1 MKAPTRHDH
10 TSPDADTGTLEFLE
24 KQRRILLDLS
34 DDITQIRD
42 KNDLI
47 VLFSSRIKD
56 LFYFKH
62 TIVTLIDPERTSYR
76 PFLLDPA
83 SSPIQNHPSYPELV
97 ISDFPLSGAFIEGV
111 LEAGKPVLYRMADV
125 MDLPGSPT
133 FLRVN
138 YERGIREI
146 LMTPLKSKNET
157 MGFLHM
163 YTDRPGSI
171 TDEFI
176 SIIDGIAPQI
186 SSAVTNI
193 IKNDEIREKE
203 WINEVLLEC
212 SSGLATVRSREELA
226 AAVRNTL
233 VRFNLMRGFGIRR
246 VNADRE
252 TMSTYVHEAGAVD
265 FGAEALMEL
274 TQSQFPVEDGLQNR
288 IMASSI
294 PLQVNIDAE
303 IRRGLTSR
311 YLFLWQEMGLKT
323 MVGIALRNG
332 DVTLGILWLAIEQAD
347 FSLLQGIASQISIA
361 MSNVLAA
368 EEIAERERE
377 KAFLLNFS
385 NDVARVRTKE
395 DLKNA
400 VYRVLSRIMNVKLAM
415 ISLIDDD
422 GSTLKPFMYDSSLF
436 ENAGEQLDALV
447 TASRSIHEPLAAR
460 VLAAEQYVVL
470 DLTDEMRNCPDNAF
484 LQLWQRTGRRYMFTA
499 PLRSAQSDL
508 GTLWLL
514 TDSIKGELM
523 QGICSQI
530 STAIAN
536 IQANE
541 KILAYKRMLEM
552 ENSQLKEQIKRTYN
566 FNEIVGSGPEMQQVY
581 GLISMVSESSSTVLI
596 TGETGTGKEL
606 IARAIHNTS
615 PRKDKLMIKVNC
627 AALPA
632 NLIESEL
639 FGHEKGAFTGAL
651 ERRIGKFELADNST
665 LFLDEIGEMP
675 LEAQVKLL
683 RVLQEKELER
693 IGGKT
698 TVKVN
703 VRIIAATNR
712 NLAEEVQAGR
722 FRSDLYYRLNVFPIH
737 LPPLRDR
744 RDDIAPLAHLFVDR
758 YSKAT
763 GRKIRKISP
772 KVLQELTSYPWP
784 GNVRELE
791 HLMERSVLLT
801 TAPVIQEVYLP
812 GRGQT
817 HAAHSAALNGT
828 LEEVERLHI
837 IETMRRCG
845 GKLAGRGGA
854 AEYLGVP
861 ATTLH
866 SKIKKLG
873 INKKQYYAAAS
884 RDI

>member
-1 MKAPTRHDH
+1 MKANIQNGNDLQPAPPRDIETK
-10 TSPDADTGTLEFLE
+10 EFLE
-24 KQRRILLDLS
+24 KQRKILLDLS

-62 TIVTLIDPERTSYR
+62 TIVTLIDAERTSYR
-76 PFLLDPA
+76 PFLLDPK
-83 SSPIQNHPSYPELV
+83 SSPIQTHPSYAKLV
-97 ISDFPLSGAFIEGV
+97 DSDFPLSGAFIEGV
-111 LEAGKPVLYRMADV
+111 LDAGKPVLYRMEDV
-125 MDLPGSPT
+125 MDLPGSPS

-138 YERGIREI
+138 YEGGIREI

-176 SIIDGIAPQI
+176 SIIEGIAPQI

-203 WINEVLLEC
+203 WMNEVLLEC
-212 SSGLATVRSREELA
+212 SIGLAAVRTREELA
-226 AAVRNTL
+226 DAIKTTL
-233 VRFNLMRGFGIRR
+233 VRFNLLRGFGIRR
-246 VNADRE
+246 INPDRE
-252 TMSTYVHEAGAVD
+252 TMSTYVHDLGITSASEA
-265 FGAEALMEL
+265 EMIEL
-274 TQSQFPVEDGLQNR
+274 TQTQFPVHDGLQDR
-288 IMASSI
+288 VLDSSI
-294 PLQVNIDAE
+294 PLQINIDAE
-303 IRRGLTSR
+303 IRRGITSR
-311 YLFLWQEMGLKT
+311 YLFIWQAMGLKT

-332 DVTLGILWLAIEQAD
+332 DVTLGVLWLGIEQANL
-347 FSLLQGIASQISIA
+347 SLLQAIGSQFSIA
-361 MSNVLAA
+361 LSNVLAA
-368 EEIAERERE
+368 EEIIERERE
-377 KAFLLNFS
+377 KTFLLGFS
-385 NDVARVRTKE
+385 NEVARVRTKE

-400 VYRVLSRIMNVKLAM
+400 VFKVLSRVLNVKLAM
-415 ISLIDDD
+415 ISLIEDDNV
-422 GSTLKPFMYDSSLF
+422 TLKPFMYDRTLF
-436 ENAGEQLDALV
+436 ENALEQFDALV
-447 TASRSIHEPLAAR
+447 AASNTIHEPIAAR
-460 VLAAEQYVVL
+460 VLAAEDHLILKVTEEL
-470 DLTDEMRNCPDNAF
+470 KACPDNLF
-484 LQLWQRTGRRYMFTA
+484 VQLWAKTELKYMFAA
-499 PLRSAQSDL
+499 PLRSAQADL

-514 TDSIKGELM
+514 TDNLKSELL

-581 GLISMVSESSSTVLI
+581 DLISLVSESNSTVLI

-606 IARAIHNTS
+606 IARAIHSAS

-639 FGHEKGAFTGAL
+639 FGHERGAFTGAL

-703 VRIIAATNR
+703 VRIITATNR
-712 NLAEEVQAGR
+712 NLEEEVKAGR

-744 RDDIAPLAHLFVDR
+744 RDDIIPLAHLFVDR
-758 YSKAT
+758 YSKAS
-763 GRKIRKISP
+763 GRKVKKISP
-772 KVLQELTSYPWP
+772 KVLHELTSYPWP

-791 HLMERSVLLT
+791 HLMERCVLLST
-801 TAPVIQEVYLP
+801 EPMIREVYLP
-812 GRGQT
+812 NKNIG
-817 HAAHSAALNGT
+817 AESPSVAMLGT
-828 LEEVERLHI
+828 LEDVERVHI
-837 IETMRRCG
+837 IETIKRCG

-854 AEYLGVP
+854 AEYLGMP

-873 INKKQYYAAAS
+873 ITKRQYLA
-884 RDI
+884 D

>member
-1 MKAPTRHDH
+1 MKENIKNGHDAQVAVPKNPETR
-10 TSPDADTGTLEFLE
+10 EFLE

-47 VLFSSRIKD
+47 ALFSSRIKS

-62 TIVTLIDPERTSYR
+62 TIVTLINPERTSYR
-76 PFLLDPA
+76 PFLLDPK
-83 SSPIQNHPSYPELV
+83 SSPIQTHPIYAALV
-97 ISDFPLSGAFIEGV
+97 DSDFPLSGPFIEGV
-111 LEAGKPVLYRMADV
+111 LDAGKPVLYRMEDV

-146 LMTPLKSKNET
+146 LMTPLKSKNEI

-163 YTDRPGSI
+163 YTDRPGSF
-171 TDEFI
+171 TEEFAG
-176 SIIDGIAPQI
+176 IIESIAPQI

-193 IKNDEIREKE
+193 IKNDQIREKE
-203 WINEVLLEC
+203 WMNEILLEC
-212 SSGLATVRSREELA
+212 SIGL
-226 AAVRNTL
+226 AAVRNREELVEAVRTTL
-233 VRFNLMRGFGIRR
+233 VRFNLMRGFSIRR
-246 VNADRE
+246 INPDQQ
-252 TMSTYVHEAGAVD
+252 TMSTYAYDLGVNRISDED
-265 FGAEALMEL
+265 RIEL
-274 TQSQFPVEDGLQNR
+274 TQGQFPIFDGLQNR
-288 IMASSI
+288 VLDSSI
-294 PLQVNIDAE
+294 PLQVNLDAE
-303 IRRGLTSR
+303 VSRGVTSWYIWIWRR
-311 YLFLWQEMGLKT
+311 MGLKT

-332 DVTLGILWLAIEQAD
+332 DLKLGVLWLGIEQAD
-347 FSLLQGIASQISIA
+347 LSLLQAIGSQISVA

-368 EEIAERERE
+368 EEIIERERE
-377 KAFLLNFS
+377 KSFLLGFS
-385 NDVARVRTKE
+385 NEISRVRTKE

-400 VYRVLSRIMNVKLAM
+400 VFKVLSRVRNVRLA
-415 ISLIDDD
+415 LINLIADDNF
-422 GSTLKPFMYDSSLF
+422 TLEPFMHDKTLF
-436 ENAGEQLDALV
+436 ENAEQLDALAAV
-447 TASRSIHEPLAAR
+447 SGSVDTPLTARILASEDR
-460 VLAAEQYVVL
+460 VIL
-470 DLTDEMRNCPDNAF
+470 DVEKELTTCPDNPFVQHWAKTG
-484 LQLWQRTGRRYMFTA
+484 LQYIFAA
-499 PLRSAQSDL
+499 PLRSAQAEL

-514 TDSIKGELM
+514 TDNLKSELL

-530 STAIAN
+530 STAVAN

-566 FNEIVGSGPEMQQVY
+566 FNEIVGSGPQMQQVY
-581 GLISMVSESSSTVLI
+581 HLINLVSESSSTVLI

-606 IARAIHNTS
+606 IARAIHSTS
-615 PRKDKLMIKVNC
+615 PRKNKLMIKINC

-651 ERRIGKFELADNST
+651 ERRIGKFELANNST

-683 RVLQEKELER
+683 RVLQEQELER

-698 TVKVN
+698 TIKVN

-712 NLAEEVQAGR
+712 NLEEEVKAGR

-744 RDDIAPLAHLFVDR
+744 RDDIVPLAHLFVDR

-763 GRKIRKISP
+763 GRKISKISP
-772 KVLQELTSYPWP
+772 KVLHELTSYPWP

-791 HLMERSVLLT
+791 HLMERCVLLST
-801 TAPVIQEVYLP
+801 EPMIREVYLP
-812 GRGQT
+812 NKKANGASQFAT
-817 HAAHSAALNGT
+817 MAGT
-828 LEEVERLHI
+828 LEDVERLHI
-837 IETMRRCG
+837 IETIKRCG

-854 AEYLGVP
+854 AEYLGMP

-873 INKKQYYAAAS
+873 ITKRQYLA
-884 RDI
+884 D

>member
-1 MKAPTRHDH
+1 MKENIENGHDLQAAL
-10 TSPDADTGTLEFLE
+10 TKDPETKEFLE
-24 KQRRILLDLS
+24 KQRKILLDLS

-47 VLFSSRIKD
+47 VLFSSRIKS

-62 TIVTLIDPERTSYR
+62 TIVTLINPERTSYR
-76 PFLLDPA
+76 PFLLDPK
-83 SSPIQNHPSYPELV
+83 SSPIQTHPVYATLV
-97 ISDFPLSGAFIEGV
+97 DSDFPLSGPFIEGV
-111 LEAGKPVLYRMADV
+111 LDAGKPVLYWMEDV

-138 YERGIREI
+138 YEGGIREI
-146 LMTPLKSKNET
+146 LMTPLKSKNEI

-163 YTDRPGSI
+163 YTDRPGSF
-171 TDEFI
+171 TEEFI
-176 SIIDGIAPQI
+176 SIIEGIAPQI

-203 WINEVLLEC
+203 WINEILLEC
-212 SSGLATVRSREELA
+212 SIGLATVRTREEFA
-226 AAVRNTL
+226 DAVRTTL
-233 VRFNLMRGFGIRR
+233 VRFNLVRGFGIRR
-246 VNADRE
+246 INPDRK
-252 TMSTYVHEAGAVD
+252 TMTTYVHDVGINDVSNAD
-265 FGAEALMEL
+265 MMEL
-274 TQSQFPVEDGLQNR
+274 KQSQFPIFDGLQNR
-288 IMASSI
+288 VLDSRI

-303 IRRGLTSR
+303 ISRGITSR
-311 YLFLWQEMGLKT
+311 YLFIWKGMGLKT
-323 MVGIALRNG
+323 MVGIPLRNG
-332 DVTLGILWLAIEQAD
+332 DIELGVLWLGIEQANL
-347 FSLLQGIASQISIA
+347 SLLQAIGSQISVA

-368 EEIAERERE
+368 EEIIERERE
-377 KAFLLNFS
+377 KTFLLGFS
-385 NDVARVRTKE
+385 NEIARVRTKE

-400 VYRVLSRIMNVKLAM
+400 VFKVLSRVSNVRLAM
-415 ISLIDDD
+415 VNLIADDNF
-422 GSTLKPFMYDSSLF
+422 TLVPFMYDRTLF
-436 ENAGEQLDALV
+436 ENEPEPFDGLV
-447 TASRSIHEPLAAR
+447 EASNSIHGPLPAQI
-460 VLAAEQYVVL
+460 LASEDHVILKVEEELIA
-470 DLTDEMRNCPDNAF
+470 CPDNPF
-484 LQLWQRTGRRYMFTA
+484 VQLWAKTGLKYMFAA
-499 PLRSAQSDL
+499 PLRSAQADL

-514 TDSIKGELM
+514 TDNLKSELL

-581 GLISMVSESSSTVLI
+581 DLISLVSESNSTVLI

-606 IARAIHNTS
+606 IARAIHSTS
-615 PRKDKLMIKVNC
+615 PRKDKLMIKINC

-639 FGHEKGAFTGAL
+639 FGHEKGAFTGAV

-698 TVKVN
+698 TIKVN

-712 NLAEEVQAGR
+712 NLDEEVKAGR

-744 RDDIAPLAHLFVDR
+744 RDDIAPLANLFVDR
-758 YSKAT
+758 YSRAT
-763 GRKIRKISP
+763 GRKVRKISP
-772 KVLQELTSYPWP
+772 KVLHELTSYPWP

-791 HLMERSVLLT
+791 HLIERSVLLST
-801 TAPVIQEVYLP
+801 DPMIREVYLP
-812 GRGQT
+812 NKNTNMEARSV
-817 HAAHSAALNGT
+817 AMAGT
-828 LEEVERLHI
+828 LEDVERVHI
-837 IETMRRCG
+837 IETIKRCG

-854 AEYLGVP
+854 AEYLGMP

-873 INKKQYYAAAS
+873 ITKRQYLAE
-884 RDI
+884 

>member
-1 MKAPTRHDH
+1 
-10 TSPDADTGTLEFLE
+10 
-24 KQRRILLDLS
+24 
-34 DDITQIRD
+34 
-42 KNDLI
+42 
-47 VLFSSRIKD
+47 
-56 LFYFKH
+56 
-62 TIVTLIDPERTSYR
+62 
-76 PFLLDPA
+76 
-83 SSPIQNHPSYPELV
+83 
-97 ISDFPLSGAFIEGV
+97 
-111 LEAGKPVLYRMADV
+111 
-125 MDLPGSPT
+125 
-133 FLRVN
+133 
-138 YERGIREI
+138 
-146 LMTPLKSKNET
+146 MTPLKSKNEI

-163 YTDRPGSI
+163 YTDRPGSF
-171 TDEFI
+171 TEEFI
-176 SIIDGIAPQI
+176 SIIGGIAPQI

-203 WINEVLLEC
+203 WINEILLEC
-212 SSGLATVRSREELA
+212 SIGLATVRTREEFA
-226 AAVRNTL
+226 DAVRTTL
-233 VRFNLMRGFGIRR
+233 VRFNLVRGFGIRR
-246 VNADRE
+246 INPDRK
-252 TMSTYVHEAGAVD
+252 TMTTYVHDVGINDVSNAD
-265 FGAEALMEL
+265 MTEL
-274 TQSQFPVEDGLQNR
+274 KQSQFPIFDGLQNR
-288 IMASSI
+288 VLDSRI

-303 IRRGLTSR
+303 ISRGITSR
-311 YLFLWQEMGLKT
+311 YLFIWKGMGLKT
-323 MVGIALRNG
+323 MVGIPLRNG
-332 DVTLGILWLAIEQAD
+332 DIELGVLWLGIEQANL
-347 FSLLQGIASQISIA
+347 SLLQAIGSQISVA

-368 EEIAERERE
+368 EEIIERERE
-377 KAFLLNFS
+377 KTFLLGFS
-385 NDVARVRTKE
+385 NEIARVRTKE

-400 VYRVLSRIMNVKLAM
+400 VFKVLSRVSNVKLAM
-415 ISLIDDD
+415 VNLIADDNF
-422 GSTLKPFMYDSSLF
+422 TLVPFMYDRTLF
-436 ENAGEQLDALV
+436 ENEPEPFDGLV
-447 TASRSIHEPLAAR
+447 EASNSIHGPLPAR
-460 VLAAEQYVVL
+460 ILASEDHVILKVEEELIA
-470 DLTDEMRNCPDNAF
+470 CPHNPF
-484 LQLWQRTGRRYMFTA
+484 VQLWAKTGLKYMFAA
-499 PLRSAQSDL
+499 PLRSAQADL

-514 TDSIKGELM
+514 TDNLKSELL

-581 GLISMVSESSSTVLI
+581 DLISLVSESNSTVLI

-606 IARAIHNTS
+606 IARAIHSTS
-615 PRKDKLMIKVNC
+615 PRKDKLMIKINC

-639 FGHEKGAFTGAL
+639 FGHEKGAFTGAV

-698 TVKVN
+698 TIKVN

-712 NLAEEVQAGR
+712 NLDEEVKAGR

-744 RDDIAPLAHLFVDR
+744 RDDIAPLANLFVDR
-758 YSKAT
+758 YSRAT
-763 GRKIRKISP
+763 GRKVRKISP
-772 KVLQELTSYPWP
+772 KVLHELTSYPWP

-791 HLMERSVLLT
+791 HLIERSVLLST
-801 TAPVIQEVYLP
+801 DPMIREVYLP
-812 GRGQT
+812 NKNTNMEARSV
-817 HAAHSAALNGT
+817 AMAGT
-828 LEEVERLHI
+828 LEDVERVHI
-837 IETMRRCG
+837 IETIKRCG

-854 AEYLGVP
+854 AEYLGMP

-873 INKKQYYAAAS
+873 ITKRQYLAE
-884 RDI
+884 

>member
-1 MKAPTRHDH
+1 MTINTKNGNDPQASLPGDIETK
-10 TSPDADTGTLEFLE
+10 EFLE
-24 KQRRILLDLS
+24 KQRKILLDLS

-47 VLFSSRIKD
+47 VLFSSRIKN

-62 TIVTLIDPERTSYR
+62 TIVTLIDRERTSYR

-83 SSPIQNHPSYPELV
+83 SSPIQTHPSYATLV
-97 ISDFPLSGAFIEGV
+97 DSDFPLSGAFIQGV
-111 LEAGKPVLYRMADV
+111 LDAGKPVLYWMEDV
-125 MDLPGSPT
+125 MALPGSPT

-138 YERGIREI
+138 YEGGIREI

-171 TDEFI
+171 TEEFI
-176 SIIDGIAPQI
+176 SIIEGIAPQI

-193 IKNDEIREKE
+193 IKNDQIREKE
-203 WINEVLLEC
+203 WMNEILLEC
-212 SSGLATVRSREELA
+212 SIGL
-226 AAVRNTL
+226 AAVRTRQELADAIRATL

-246 VNADRE
+246 VNPDGQTMTTFVHDLGTTNASGADM
-252 TMSTYVHEAGAVD
+252 T
-265 FGAEALMEL
+265 EL
-274 TQSQFPVEDGLQNR
+274 TQSRFPIYDGLQNR
-288 IMASSI
+288 VLDSTI
-294 PLQVNIDAE
+294 PLQVNIEAE
-303 IRRGLTSR
+303 IRRGITSR
-311 YLFLWQEMGLKT
+311 YLFLWQVMGLKT

-332 DVTLGILWLAIEQAD
+332 DVTLGVLWLGIEQANL
-347 FSLLQGIASQISIA
+347 SLLQAIGSQISVA

-368 EEIAERERE
+368 EEIIEREHE
-377 KAFLLNFS
+377 KTFLLGFS
-385 NDVARVRTKE
+385 KEVARVRTRE

-400 VYRVLSRIMNVKLAM
+400 VFKVLSRILNVRLAM
-415 ISLIDDD
+415 INLIEDDNAA
-422 GSTLKPFMYDSSLF
+422 LKPFMHDRTLF
-436 ENAGEQLDALV
+436 ENAAGDFDALV
-447 TASRSIHEPLAAR
+447 AVSNSIHEPITAR
-460 VLAAEQYVVL
+460 VMASEDHVVL
-470 DLTDEMRNCPDNAF
+470 KVTEELESCPGNPF
-484 LQLWQRTGRRYMFTA
+484 VQLWAKTGLKYMFAA
-499 PLRSAQSDL
+499 PLRSAQADL

-514 TDSIKGELM
+514 TDDLKSELF

-541 KILAYKRMLEM
+541 KIFAYKRMLEM

-581 GLISMVSESSSTVLI
+581 DLISLVSESNSTVLI

-606 IARAIHNTS
+606 IARAIHSSS
-615 PRKDKLMIKVNC
+615 PRKDKLMIKINC

-665 LFLDEIGEMP
+665 IFLDEIGEMP

-698 TVKVN
+698 TIKVN
-703 VRIIAATNR
+703 VRVITATNR
-712 NLAEEVQAGR
+712 NLEEEVKAGR

-744 RDDIAPLAHLFVDR
+744 RDDIVLLAHLFVDR
-758 YSKAT
+758 YSKAA
-763 GRKIRKISP
+763 GRKISRISP
-772 KVLQELTSYPWP
+772 KVLHELTSYPWP

-791 HLMERSVLLT
+791 HLMERSVLLST
-801 TAPVIQEVYLP
+801 EPIIKEVYLP
-812 GRGQT
+812 NKNPGPETQQV
-817 HAAHSAALNGT
+817 AMLGT
-828 LEEVERLHI
+828 LEDVERIHI
-837 IETMRRCG
+837 IETIKRCR
-845 GKLAGRGGA
+845 GKLAGPGGA

-873 INKKQYYAAAS
+873 ITKHQYLAE
-884 RDI
+884 

>member
-1 MKAPTRHDH
+1 MKENIKNGHDAQVAVPKNPETR
-10 TSPDADTGTLEFLE
+10 EFLE

-47 VLFSSRIKD
+47 ALFSSRIKS

-62 TIVTLIDPERTSYR
+62 TIVTLINPERTSYR
-76 PFLLDPA
+76 PFLLDPK
-83 SSPIQNHPSYPELV
+83 SSPIQTHPIYAALV
-97 ISDFPLSGAFIEGV
+97 DSDFPLSGPFIEGV
-111 LEAGKPVLYRMADV
+111 LDAGKPVLYRMEDV

-146 LMTPLKSKNET
+146 LMTPLKSKNEI

-163 YTDRPGSI
+163 YTDRPGSF
-171 TDEFI
+171 TEEFAG
-176 SIIDGIAPQI
+176 IIESIAPQI

-193 IKNDEIREKE
+193 IKNDQIREKE
-203 WINEVLLEC
+203 WMNEILLEC
-212 SSGLATVRSREELA
+212 SIGL
-226 AAVRNTL
+226 AAVRNREELVEAVRTTL
-233 VRFNLMRGFGIRR
+233 VRFNLMRGFSIRR
-246 VNADRE
+246 INPDRQ
-252 TMSTYVHEAGAVD
+252 TMSTYAYDLGVNRISDED
-265 FGAEALMEL
+265 RIEL
-274 TQSQFPVEDGLQNR
+274 TQGQFPIFDGLQNR
-288 IMASSI
+288 VLDSSI
-294 PLQVNIDAE
+294 PLQVNLDAE
-303 IRRGLTSR
+303 VSRGVTSWYIWIWRR
-311 YLFLWQEMGLKT
+311 MGLKT

-332 DVTLGILWLAIEQAD
+332 DLKLGVLWLGIEQAD
-347 FSLLQGIASQISIA
+347 LSLLQAIGSQISVA

-368 EEIAERERE
+368 EEIIERERE
-377 KAFLLNFS
+377 KSFLLGFS
-385 NDVARVRTKE
+385 NEISRVRTKE

-400 VYRVLSRIMNVKLAM
+400 VFKVLSRVRNVRLA
-415 ISLIDDD
+415 LINLIADDNF
-422 GSTLKPFMYDSSLF
+422 TLEPFMHDKTLF
-436 ENAGEQLDALV
+436 ENAEQLDALAAV
-447 TASRSIHEPLAAR
+447 SGSVDTPLTARILASEDR
-460 VLAAEQYVVL
+460 VIL
-470 DLTDEMRNCPDNAF
+470 DVEKELTTCPDNPFVQHWAKTG
-484 LQLWQRTGRRYMFTA
+484 LQYIFAA
-499 PLRSAQSDL
+499 PLRSAQAEL

-514 TDSIKGELM
+514 TDNLKSELL

-530 STAIAN
+530 STAVAN

-566 FNEIVGSGPEMQQVY
+566 FNEIVGSGPQMQQVY
-581 GLISMVSESSSTVLI
+581 HLINLVSESSSTVLI

-606 IARAIHNTS
+606 IARAIHSTS
-615 PRKDKLMIKVNC
+615 PRKNKLMIKINC

-651 ERRIGKFELADNST
+651 ERRIGKFELANNST

-683 RVLQEKELER
+683 RVLQEQELER

-698 TVKVN
+698 TIKVN

-712 NLAEEVQAGR
+712 NLEEEVKAGR

-744 RDDIAPLAHLFVDR
+744 RDDIVPLAHLFVDR

-763 GRKIRKISP
+763 GRKISKISP
-772 KVLQELTSYPWP
+772 KVLHELTSYPWP

-791 HLMERSVLLT
+791 HLMERCVLLST
-801 TAPVIQEVYLP
+801 EPMIREVYLP
-812 GRGQT
+812 NKKANGASQFAT
-817 HAAHSAALNGT
+817 MAGT
-828 LEEVERLHI
+828 LEDVERLHI
-837 IETMRRCG
+837 IETIKRCG

-854 AEYLGVP
+854 AEYLGMP

-873 INKKQYYAAAS
+873 ITKRQYLA
-884 RDI
+884 D

>member
-1 MKAPTRHDH
+1 MKT
-10 TSPDADTGTLEFLE
+10 PDDNAREFLE
-24 KQRRILLDLS
+24 KQRKILLDLS

-47 VLFSSRIKD
+47 VLFSSRIKN

-83 SSPIQNHPSYPELV
+83 SSPIQNHPSYSELV
-97 ISDFPLSGAFIEGV
+97 VSDFPLSGAFIEGV
-111 LEAGKPVLYRMADV
+111 LEAGKPVLYQMEDV

-163 YTDRPGSI
+163 YTDHPGSI

-193 IKNDEIREKE
+193 IKNDQIREKE

-212 SSGLATVRSREELA
+212 STSLATVRSRDELA

-233 VRFNLMRGFGIRR
+233 VRFNLMRGFGIRKI
-246 VNADRE
+246 NADGQ
-252 TMSTYVHEAGAVD
+252 TMTTYVYEPGSADIRADAFV
-265 FGAEALMEL
+265 EL
-274 TQSQFPVEDGLQNR
+274 TQSEFPIDDGLQNR
-288 IMASSI
+288 VLGNAI
-294 PLQVNIDAE
+294 PLQINIDAE
-303 IRRGLTSR
+303 IRRGLAVR
-311 YLFLWQEMGLKT
+311 YLFLWQELGIKT

-332 DVTLGILWLAIEQAD
+332 DVTLGVLWLAIEQAD
-347 FSLLQGIASQISIA
+347 FSLLQGIGSQISVA

-377 KAFLLNFS
+377 KTFLLNFS

-400 VYRVLSRIMNVKLAM
+400 VYRVLSRMMNVKLAM
-415 ISLIDDD
+415 ISLIGDD
-422 GSTLKPFMYDSSLF
+422 GITLTPFMYDSSLF
-436 ENAGEQLDALV
+436 ENAGGQLNALV
-447 TASRSIHEPLAAR
+447 EVSGSIHEPLAAR
-460 VLAAEQYVVL
+460 VLAAERHLVL
-470 DLTDEMRNCPDNAF
+470 DLAEEMRICPGNAF
-484 LQLWQRTGRRYMFTA
+484 LQLWQSSGRRYMFAA
-499 PLRSAQSDL
+499 PLRSAQSDM

-514 TDSIKGELM
+514 TDSIQGELL

-566 FNEIVGSGPEMQQVY
+566 FDEIVGSGPEMQQVY
-581 GLISMVSESSSTVLI
+581 SLISMVSESSSTVLI

-712 NLAEEVQAGR
+712 NLAEEVDAGR

-744 RDDIAPLAHLFVDR
+744 RDDIPPLANLFVDR

-772 KVLQELTSYPWP
+772 KAMQELTSYPWP

-801 TAPVIQEVYLP
+801 TEPVIQEVYLP
-812 GRGQT
+812 GKGQ
-817 HAAHSAALNGT
+817 AQARSAALHGT
-828 LEEVERLHI
+828 LEDVERLHI
-837 IETMRRCG
+837 IETIRRCG

-854 AEYLGVP
+854 AEYLGMP

-873 INKKQYYAAAS
+873 ISKKEYLGALS
-884 RDI
+884 RDM

>member
-1 MKAPTRHDH
+1 MKENIENGHDLQAALPRDPE
-10 TSPDADTGTLEFLE
+10 TTEFLE
-24 KQRRILLDLS
+24 KQRKILLDLS

-47 VLFSSRIKD
+47 VLFSSRIKS

-62 TIVTLIDPERTSYR
+62 TIVTLINPERTSYR
-76 PFLLDPA
+76 PFLLDPK
-83 SSPIQNHPSYPELV
+83 SSPIQTHPVYATLV
-97 ISDFPLSGAFIEGV
+97 DSDFPLSGPFIEGV
-111 LEAGKPVLYRMADV
+111 LDAGKPVLYWMEDV

-138 YERGIREI
+138 YEGGIREI
-146 LMTPLKSKNET
+146 LMTPLKSKNEI

-163 YTDRPGSI
+163 YTDCPGSF
-171 TDEFI
+171 TEEFI
-176 SIIDGIAPQI
+176 SIIEGIAPQI

-212 SSGLATVRSREELA
+212 SIGL
-226 AAVRNTL
+226 AAVRTRQEFADAVRTTL
-233 VRFNLMRGFGIRR
+233 VRFNLVRGFGIRR
-246 VNADRE
+246 INPDQE
-252 TMSTYVHEAGAVD
+252 TMTTYVHDLGINDLSNAD
-265 FGAEALMEL
+265 MTEL
-274 TQSQFPVEDGLQNR
+274 RQSQFPIFDGLQNR
-288 IMASSI
+288 VLDSII

-303 IRRGLTSR
+303 ISRGVSSR
-311 YLFLWQEMGLKT
+311 YLAIWKSMGLKT
-323 MVGIALRNG
+323 MVGIPLRNG
-332 DVTLGILWLAIEQAD
+332 DVALGILWLGIEQANL
-347 FSLLQGIASQISIA
+347 SLLQAIGSQISVA

-368 EEIAERERE
+368 EEIIERERE
-377 KAFLLNFS
+377 KTFLLGFS
-385 NDVARVRTKE
+385 NEIARVRTKE

-400 VYRVLSRIMNVKLAM
+400 VFKVLSRVLNVKLAM
-415 ISLIDDD
+415 INLIADDNA
-422 GSTLKPFMYDSSLF
+422 TLIPFMYDRTLF
-436 ENAGEQLDALV
+436 ENASEHFDGLV
-447 TASRSIHEPLAAR
+447 KASNSIHGPLPAR
-460 VLAAEQYVVL
+460 VLASEDHIILKVAEEL
-470 DLTDEMRNCPDNAF
+470 EACPDNPF
-484 LQLWQRTGRRYMFTA
+484 VQLWAKTGLNYMFAA
-499 PLRSAQSDL
+499 PLRSAQADL

-514 TDSIKGELM
+514 TDNLKSELL

-581 GLISMVSESSSTVLI
+581 DLISLVSESSSTVLI

-606 IARAIHNTS
+606 IARAIHSTS
-615 PRKDKLMIKVNC
+615 PRKDKLMIKINC

-698 TVKVN
+698 TIKVN

-712 NLAEEVQAGR
+712 NLDEEVKAGR

-744 RDDIAPLAHLFVDR
+744 RDDIAPLANLFVDR
-758 YSKAT
+758 YSRAT
-763 GRKIRKISP
+763 GRKVKKISP
-772 KVLQELTSYPWP
+772 KVLHELTSYPWP

-791 HLMERSVLLT
+791 HLIERSVLLST
-801 TAPVIQEVYLP
+801 DSMIREVYLP
-812 GRGQT
+812 NKNTNMEARSV
-817 HAAHSAALNGT
+817 AMAGT
-828 LEEVERLHI
+828 LEDVERVHI
-837 IETMRRCG
+837 IETIKRCG

-854 AEYLGVP
+854 AEYLGMP

-873 INKKQYYAAAS
+873 ITKRQYLAE
-884 RDI
+884 

>member
-1 MKAPTRHDH
+1 MKENIQNGREAQEALPKNPETR
-10 TSPDADTGTLEFLE
+10 EFLE
-24 KQRRILLDLS
+24 KQRKILLDLS

-47 VLFSSRIKD
+47 ALFSSRIKSR
-56 LFYFKH
+56 FYFKH

-76 PFLLDPA
+76 PFLLDPK
-83 SSPIQNHPSYPELV
+83 SSPIQTHPTYATLV
-97 ISDFPLSGAFIEGV
+97 DSDFPLSGPFIKGV
-111 LEAGKPVLYRMADV
+111 LDAGKPVLYWMEDV

-146 LMTPLKSKNET
+146 LMTPLKSKNEII
-157 MGFLHM
+157 GFLHM
-163 YTDRPGSI
+163 YTDRPGSF
-171 TDEFI
+171 TEEFVG
-176 SIIDGIAPQI
+176 IIESIAPQI

-193 IKNDEIREKE
+193 IKNEQIREKE

-212 SSGLATVRSREELA
+212 SIGL
-226 AAVRNTL
+226 AAVRNRQELVDAVRTTL
-233 VRFNLMRGFGIRR
+233 VRFNLMRGFSIRR
-246 VNADRE
+246 INPDGQTMNTYAYDLGVNQISDEDRI
-252 TMSTYVHEAGAVD
+252 
-265 FGAEALMEL
+265 EL
-274 TQSQFPVEDGLQNR
+274 TQGQFPISDGLQNR
-288 IMASSI
+288 VLDSAI

-303 IRRGLTSR
+303 VSRGVTSW
-311 YLFLWQEMGLKT
+311 YIWIWQRMGLKT

-332 DVTLGILWLAIEQAD
+332 DLKLGVLWLGIEQANLT
-347 FSLLQGIASQISIA
+347 LLQAIGSQISVA

-368 EEIAERERE
+368 EEIIEREQE
-377 KAFLLNFS
+377 KSFLLGFS
-385 NDVARVRTKE
+385 NEISRVRTKE

-400 VYRVLSRIMNVKLAM
+400 VYKVLSRVQNVRLAM
-415 ISLIDDD
+415 INLIADDNF
-422 GSTLKPFMYDSSLF
+422 TLEPLMHDKTLF
-436 ENAGEQLDALV
+436 ENAGQLNA
-447 TASRSIHEPLAAR
+447 LAAVSGSVDKPLTARILASEDR
-460 VLAAEQYVVL
+460 VILNVEKE
-470 DLTDEMRNCPDNAF
+470 LTTCPDNPFVEHWAKTG
-484 LQLWQRTGRRYMFTA
+484 LQYIFAA
-499 PLRSAQSDL
+499 PLRSAQADL

-514 TDSIKGELM
+514 TDNLKSELL

-530 STAIAN
+530 STAVAN

-552 ENSQLKEQIKRTYN
+552 ENSQLKEQIKQTYN

-581 GLISMVSESSSTVLI
+581 ELISLVAESNSTVLV

-606 IARAIHNTS
+606 IARAIHSTS
-615 PRKDKLMIKVNC
+615 PRKDKLMIKINC

-651 ERRIGKFELADNST
+651 ERRIGKFELADHST

-683 RVLQEKELER
+683 RVLQEQELER

-698 TVKVN
+698 TIKVN

-712 NLAEEVQAGR
+712 NLEEEVKAGR

-744 RDDIAPLAHLFVDR
+744 RDDIVPLAYLFVDR

-763 GRKIRKISP
+763 GRKVKKISP
-772 KVLQELTSYPWP
+772 KVLHELTSYPWP

-791 HLMERSVLLT
+791 HLMERCVLLST
-801 TAPVIQEVYLP
+801 GPMIREVYLP
-812 GRGQT
+812 NKKANGISQFAT
-817 HAAHSAALNGT
+817 MVGT
-828 LEEVERLHI
+828 LEDVERAHI
-837 IETMRRCG
+837 IETIKRCG

-854 AEYLGVP
+854 AEYLGMP

-873 INKKQYYAAAS
+873 ITKRQYLA
-884 RDI
+884 D

>member
-1 MKAPTRHDH
+1 MKENIQHNK
-10 TSPDADTGTLEFLE
+10 DAQTALLKDSESRDFLE
-24 KQRRILLDLS
+24 QQRRILLELS

-47 VLFSSRIKD
+47 ILFSSRIKS

-62 TIVTLIDPERTSYR
+62 TIVTLINPERTSYR
-76 PFLLDPA
+76 PFLLDPK
-83 SSPIQNHPSYPELV
+83 SSPIQTHPIYATLV
-97 ISDFPLSGAFIEGV
+97 DSDFPLRGPFIEGV
-111 LEAGKPVLYRMADV
+111 LDAGKPVLYWMEDV

-138 YERGIREI
+138 YEGGIREI
-146 LMTPLKSKNET
+146 LMTPLKSKNEI

-163 YTDRPGSI
+163 YTDRRGSF
-171 TDEFI
+171 TEEFI
-176 SIIDGIAPQI
+176 SIIEGIAPQI

-193 IKNDEIREKE
+193 IKNDQIREKE
-203 WINEVLLEC
+203 WINEILLEC
-212 SSGLATVRSREELA
+212 SIGL
-226 AAVRNTL
+226 AAVRNRQELADAVRTTL

-246 VNADRE
+246 INPDQQTLTTYAYDLGINEISDEDRI
-252 TMSTYVHEAGAVD
+252 
-265 FGAEALMEL
+265 EL
-274 TQSQFPVEDGLQNR
+274 TQGQFPIYDGLQNR
-288 IMASSI
+288 VLDSSI

-303 IRRGLTSR
+303 VNRGVTSR
-311 YLFLWQEMGLKT
+311 YLSIWQRMRLKT

-332 DVTLGILWLAIEQAD
+332 DLKLGVLWLGIEQANL
-347 FSLLQGIASQISIA
+347 SLLQAIGSQISVA

-368 EEIAERERE
+368 EEIIARERE
-377 KAFLLNFS
+377 KSFLLAFS
-385 NDVARVRTKE
+385 NEISRVRTKE

-400 VYRVLSRIMNVKLAM
+400 VFKVLSRIQNVRLA
-415 ISLIDDD
+415 LINLIADDNF
-422 GSTLKPFMYDSSLF
+422 TLKTFMHDKTLF
-436 ENAGEQLDALV
+436 ENAADQLSALV
-447 TASRSIHEPLAAR
+447 TASSSVHEPLPAR
-460 VLAAEQYVVL
+460 ILASEDRVILKVEEELA
-470 DLTDEMRNCPDNAF
+470 TCPDNPFVQHWAKTG
-484 LQLWQRTGRRYMFTA
+484 LQYIFAA
-499 PLRSAQSDL
+499 PLRSAQADL

-514 TDSIKGELM
+514 TDNLKSELL

-581 GLISMVSESSSTVLI
+581 DLISLVSESNSTVLI

-606 IARAIHNTS
+606 IARAIHSTS
-615 PRKDKLMIKVNC
+615 PRKDKLMIKINC

-639 FGHEKGAFTGAL
+639 FGHEKGAFTGAV

-698 TVKVN
+698 TIKVN
-703 VRIIAATNR
+703 VRVIAATNR
-712 NLAEEVQAGR
+712 NLEEEVRAGR

-744 RDDIAPLAHLFVDR
+744 RDDIVPLAHLFVDR

-763 GRKIRKISP
+763 GRKVRKISP
-772 KVLQELTSYPWP
+772 KVLHELTSYPWP

-791 HLMERSVLLT
+791 HLMERCVLLST
-801 TAPVIQEVYLP
+801 EPMIREVYLP
-812 GRGQT
+812 KKKANTESQ
-817 HAAHSAALNGT
+817 AASMVGT
-828 LEEVERLHI
+828 LEDVERVHI
-837 IETMRRCG
+837 IETIKRCG

-854 AEYLGVP
+854 AEYLGMP

-873 INKKQYYAAAS
+873 ITKRQYLAN
-884 RDI
+884 

>member
-1 MKAPTRHDH
+1 MKANIETGHDLQATLPKDPETRE
-10 TSPDADTGTLEFLE
+10 LLE
-24 KQRRILLDLS
+24 KQRKILLDLS

-47 VLFSSRIKD
+47 VLFSSRIKS

-62 TIVTLIDPERTSYR
+62 TIVTLINPERTSYR
-76 PFLLDPA
+76 PFLLDPK
-83 SSPIQNHPSYPELV
+83 SSPIQTHPIYATLV
-97 ISDFPLSGAFIEGV
+97 DSDFPLSGPFIEGV
-111 LEAGKPVLYRMADV
+111 LNAGKPVLYWMEDV

-138 YERGIREI
+138 YEGGIREI
-146 LMTPLKSKNET
+146 LMTPLKSKNKII
-157 MGFLHM
+157 GFLHM
-163 YTDRPGSI
+163 YTDRTGSF
-171 TDEFI
+171 TEEFI
-176 SIIDGIAPQI
+176 SIIEGIAPQI

-193 IKNDEIREKE
+193 IKNDEIGEKE
-203 WINEVLLEC
+203 WINEILLEC
-212 SSGLATVRSREELA
+212 SIGL
-226 AAVRNTL
+226 AAVRNREEFADAVRTTL
-233 VRFNLMRGFGIRR
+233 VRFNLVRGFGIRR
-246 VNADRE
+246 INPDRE
-252 TMSTYVHEAGAVD
+252 TMTTYVHDVGINDVSDAD
-265 FGAEALMEL
+265 MIEL
-274 TQSQFPVEDGLQNR
+274 KQTRFPIFDGLQNR
-288 IMASSI
+288 VLDSSI
-294 PLQVNIDAE
+294 PLQVNIGAE
-303 IRRGLTSR
+303 ISRGITSR
-311 YLFLWQEMGLKT
+311 YLFIWQSMGLKT
-323 MVGIALRNG
+323 MVGIPLRNG
-332 DVTLGILWLAIEQAD
+332 DVQLGVLWLGIEQANL
-347 FSLLQGIASQISIA
+347 SLLQAIGSQISVA

-368 EEIAERERE
+368 EEIIERERE
-377 KAFLLNFS
+377 KTFLLSFS
-385 NDVARVRTKE
+385 NEVARVRTKE

-400 VYRVLSRIMNVKLAM
+400 VFKVLSRVLNVKLAM
-415 ISLIDDD
+415 INLIADDNF
-422 GSTLKPFMYDSSLF
+422 TLVPFMYDRTLF
-436 ENAGEQLDALV
+436 ENALEHFDGLLE
-447 TASRSIHEPLAAR
+447 ASKNIHGPLPAR
-460 VLAAEQYVVL
+460 VLASEDHITLKVAEEL
-470 DLTDEMRNCPDNAF
+470 AACPDNPF
-484 LQLWQRTGRRYMFTA
+484 VQLWAKTGLKYMFAA
-499 PLRSAQSDL
+499 PLRSAQADL

-514 TDSIKGELM
+514 TDNLKSELL

-581 GLISMVSESSSTVLI
+581 DLISLVSESNSTVLI

-606 IARAIHNTS
+606 IARAIHSSS
-615 PRKDKLMIKVNC
+615 PRKDKLMIKINC
-627 AALPA
+627 AALPT

-698 TVKVN
+698 TIKVN

-712 NLAEEVQAGR
+712 NLDEEVKAGR

-737 LPPLRDR
+737 LPPLRNR

-758 YSKAT
+758 YSRAT
-763 GRKIRKISP
+763 GRKVNKISP
-772 KVLQELTSYPWP
+772 KVLHELASYPWP

-791 HLMERSVLLT
+791 HLIERSVLLST
-801 TAPVIQEVYLP
+801 DSMIREVYLP
-812 GRGQT
+812 NKN
-817 HAAHSAALNGT
+817 ASVDAKSVAMAGT
-828 LEEVERLHI
+828 LEDVERIHI
-837 IETMRRCG
+837 IETIKRCG

-854 AEYLGVP
+854 AEYLGMP

-873 INKKQYYAAAS
+873 ITKRQYLGE
-884 RDI
+884 

>member
-1 MKAPTRHDH
+1 MKENI
-10 TSPDADTGTLEFLE
+10 DTGHDLLATLPKDPETREFLE
-24 KQRRILLDLS
+24 KQRKILLDLS

-47 VLFSSRIKD
+47 ILFSSRIKS

-62 TIVTLIDPERTSYR
+62 TIVTLINPERTSYR
-76 PFLLDPA
+76 PFLLDPK
-83 SSPIQNHPSYPELV
+83 SSPIQTHPIYATLIDSN
-97 ISDFPLSGAFIEGV
+97 FPLSGPFIEGV
-111 LEAGKPVLYRMADV
+111 LDAGKPVLYWMEDV
-125 MDLPGSPT
+125 MHLPGSPT

-138 YERGIREI
+138 YEGGIREI
-146 LMTPLKSKNET
+146 LMTPLKSKNDII
-157 MGFLHM
+157 GFLHM
-163 YTDRPGSI
+163 YTDRPGSF
-171 TDEFI
+171 TEEFI
-176 SIIDGIAPQI
+176 SIIEGIAPQI

-212 SSGLATVRSREELA
+212 SIGL
-226 AAVRNTL
+226 AAVRNRQELADAVRTTL

-246 VNADRE
+246 INSDQETMTTYVHDLGTNDISNADR
-252 TMSTYVHEAGAVD
+252 A
-265 FGAEALMEL
+265 EL
-274 TQSQFPVEDGLQNR
+274 TQTQFPIFDGLQNR
-288 IMASSI
+288 VLDSSI

-303 IRRGLTSR
+303 ISRGIMSR
-311 YLFLWQEMGLKT
+311 YLFIWQSMGLKT
-323 MVGIALRNG
+323 MVGIPLRNG
-332 DVTLGILWLAIEQAD
+332 DVQLGVLWLGIEQANL
-347 FSLLQGIASQISIA
+347 SLLQAIGSQISVA

-368 EEIAERERE
+368 EEIIERERE
-377 KAFLLNFS
+377 KTFLLGFS
-385 NDVARVRTKE
+385 NEVARVRTKE

-400 VYRVLSRIMNVKLAM
+400 VFKVLSRVLNVKLAM
-415 ISLIDDD
+415 INLIADDNF
-422 GSTLKPFMYDSSLF
+422 TLVPFMYDRTLF
-436 ENAGEQLDALV
+436 ENAPEHFDGLLE
-447 TASRSIHEPLAAR
+447 ASNSIHGPLPAR
-460 VLAAEQYVVL
+460 VLASEDRLILKVEEEL
-470 DLTDEMRNCPDNAF
+470 KTCPDNLF
-484 LQLWQRTGRRYMFTA
+484 VQLWAKTGLKYMFAA
-499 PLRSAQSDL
+499 PLRSARADL

-514 TDSIKGELM
+514 TDNLKSELL

-552 ENSQLKEQIKRTYN
+552 ENSQLKDQIKRTYN

-581 GLISMVSESSSTVLI
+581 DLISLVSESNSTVLI

-606 IARAIHNTS
+606 IARAIHSAS
-615 PRKDKLMIKVNC
+615 PRKDKLMIKINC

-639 FGHEKGAFTGAL
+639 FGHEKGAFTGAV

-693 IGGKT
+693 VGGKAT
-698 TVKVN
+698 IKVN

-712 NLAEEVQAGR
+712 NLDEEVKGGR

-737 LPPLRDR
+737 LPPLRHR
-744 RDDIAPLAHLFVDR
+744 RDDIAPLANLFVDR
-758 YSKAT
+758 YSRAT
-763 GRKIRKISP
+763 GRKVKKISP
-772 KVLQELTSYPWP
+772 KVLHELTSYPWP

-791 HLMERSVLLT
+791 HLIERSVLLST
-801 TAPVIQEVYLP
+801 DPMIREVYLP
-812 GRGQT
+812 NKNTNLDARCV
-817 HAAHSAALNGT
+817 AMAGT
-828 LEEVERLHI
+828 LEEVERVHI
-837 IETMRRCG
+837 IETIKRCG

-854 AEYLGVP
+854 AEYLGIP

-873 INKKQYYAAAS
+873 ITKGQYLGA
-884 RDI
+884 